1 VDVLSSR
8 IRRNKSLTT
17 LPPTAPWRRH
27 FAALKTAALR
37 LLVPS
42 VRKPLV
48 SLDNIAVSGL
58 FGSPTGLG
66 QSARLCRD
74 ALLDAGYTVSLIDL
88 CDQFRVS
95 GGVPV
100 ETVDDLPQP
109 GPGILIVHV
118 NGPQMSRALW
128 HIGRRVCREKL
139 IIGYWA
145 WELED
150 VPPVWVD
157 GTRYVH
163 EVWSPSRFAA
173 TALLKATNRPVRIVP
188 HVLRESHQPSTPA
201 VSRESAKEA
210 MGIPPTAFVVAY
222 AFAMLSNFE
231 RKNPLATIAAFKHAF
246 GRDRDACL
254 ILRCLDVNSY
264 PAGLTSI
271 MRQIYGFDNIRLY
284 TDIKVSND
292 TFLRAAD
299 VYLSLHRS
307 EGFGLTLLEAM
318 AAGCPVIA
326 TNWSGNTDFMTAE
339 DSLLIECQLRPVQD
353 PQGSYQIPTAL
364 WAEPNIDAAAAA
376 LRRLYDDRTCWS
388 IMAAKARAKAERF
401 ISESKSTLRAA
412 ITARYTEAPKIQ
424 DMPAFV

>member
-1 VDVLSSR
+1 MHEAAPMR
-8 IRRNKSLTT
+8 QRPA
-17 LPPTAPWRRH
+17 PPAAPWRRH

-37 LLVPS
+37 SLVPPA
-42 VRKPLV
+42 RKPLV

-58 FGSPTGLG
+58 FRSPTGLG

-88 CDQFRVS
+88 CDQFKVS

-100 ETVDDLPQP
+100 EIVDDLPLP
-109 GPGILIVHV
+109 GPGILIVHI

-128 HIGRRVCREKL
+128 HIGRRVLRDKL

-150 VPPVWVD
+150 LPPVWVD
-157 GTRYVH
+157 GARYVH

-173 TALLKATNRPVRIVP
+173 AAMSKAINRPVRIVP
-188 HVLRESHQPSTPA
+188 HVLREPHQLGTRPVPRS
-201 VSRESAKEA
+201 SAKEA
-210 MGIPPTAFVVAY
+210 IGVPTTAFVVAY

-231 RKNPLATIAAFKHAF
+231 RKNPLAAIAAFKRAF
-246 GRDRDACL
+246 NRDRNACL

-264 PAGLTSI
+264 PAGLASI
-271 MRQIYGFDNIRLY
+271 TREIDGFDNIRLY

-339 DSLLIECQLRPVQD
+339 DSLLIEYQLRPVWD

-364 WAEPNIDAAAAA
+364 WAEPNVDAATTA
-376 LRRLYDDRTCWS
+376 LRRLYDDRTYRS
-388 IMAAKARAKAERF
+388 IIAAKARANAERF
-401 ISESKSTLRAA
+401 ISQSRATLRTA
-412 ITARYTEAPKIQ
+412 ITARYTEAVNIR
-424 DMPAFV
+424 DMRAFL